1 MTSPEGHDR
10 PPVPYRISLG
20 VGTGSL
26 LQPLNSSMIAVA
38 LVTIATELRIDAGIS
53 WLISGLY
60 LATAVAAPTAGRLAD
75 LYGARR
81 VFFGGLLLV
90 ALGGALGPLLP
101 NLPGLIVA
109 RIVLGLG
116 TAAQYPSAMAI
127 IRARAERR
135 REDASKALAVL
146 GVCAQVSVAFGPT
159 LGGLLV
165 TGLGWRSI
173 FWVNIPLAAVT
184 ALWVWRVADPD
195 VRPDRRPTESL
206 WSRLDVA
213 GLVLF
218 AAFLTFVMLF
228 LMSLVGAPSWW
239 WLALALPVG
248 AALLWREL
256 RAEQP
261 FLDVRM
267 LSRRP
272 RLLVVFARQL
282 LVSTAFYS
290 VFYVLPQWLEGVRHY
305 TPEQSGLLLIPIA
318 AVGVGSTLVASA
330 WIRRGGLAPT
340 LLIGNVGLIG
350 AGLLIAL
357 TLTASTSW
365 WALLLVAAVLGVPN
379 GFNNMAN
386 QNELYAVAT
395 DAIGAASGLLRTTQY
410 VGANLS
416 AAMIEVL
423 VGGSITD
430 AGLHRVGWG
439 IAVVSVILLLVT
451 SGGWITARRGHRRA
465 TRSSDACRG
474 GRRERGWA
482 RDPHRREP

>member
-1 MTSPEGHDR
+1 MTSLASTAHL

-20 VGTGSL
+20 VGAGSL

-38 LVTIATELRIDAGIS
+38 LVTIAIELHIDSGIS

-60 LATAVAAPTAGRLAD
+60 LATAVAAPAAGRLAD
-75 LYGARR
+75 LFGARR
-81 VFFGGLLLV
+81 VFFSGLVLV

-101 NLPGLIVA
+101 SLPGLIVA

-116 TAAQYPSAMAI
+116 TAAQYPAAMAI
-127 IRARAERR
+127 IRARAQRR
-135 REDASKALAVL
+135 SEDASKALAVL

-165 TGLGWRSI
+165 SSLGWRSI
-173 FWVNIPLAAVT
+173 FWINIVLAGVA
-184 ALWVWRVADPD
+184 ALWVWRVTDPHD
-195 VRPDRRPTESL
+195 QQLQQGSTASV

-213 GLVLF
+213 GLGLF

-228 LMSLVGAPSWW
+228 LMSLVATPAWG
-239 WLALALPVG
+239 WLALAVPVG
-248 AALLWREL
+248 AALGWWEL
-256 RAEQP
+256 RAREP
-261 FLDVRM
+261 FLDLRM
-267 LSRRP
+267 LSHRP
-272 RLLVVFARQL
+272 RLLLIFARQL

-305 TPEQSGLLLIPIA
+305 DPETAGLLVVPIA
-318 AVGVGSTLVASA
+318 AVGVVSTLVAVW

-340 LLIGNVGLIG
+340 LLVGNLGLVG
-350 AGLLIAL
+350 AGLLIAW
-357 TLTASTSW
+357 TLSASTPW
-365 WALLLVAAVLGVPN
+365 WGLLLVAGLVGVPN

-386 QNELYAVAT
+386 QNELYAVSEG
-395 DAIGAASGLLRTTQY
+395 DIGAASGLLRTTQY

-423 VGGSITD
+423 VAGRISD

-439 IAVVSVILLLVT
+439 IAAVSLLLLLVT
-451 SGGWITARRGHRRA
+451 SA
-465 TRSSDACRG
+465 
-474 GRRERGWA
+474 GWA
-482 RDPHRREP
+482 ALWRRTAARASLGS

>member
-1 MTSPEGHDR
+1 MSDIATTADL

-20 VGTGSL
+20 VGAGSL

-38 LVTIATELRIDAGIS
+38 LVTIATELSIDSGIS

-60 LATAVAAPTAGRLAD
+60 LATAVAAPAAGRLAD
-75 LYGARR
+75 LFGARR
-81 VFFGGLLLV
+81 VFFAGLVLV

-101 NLPGLIVA
+101 SLPGLIVA

-127 IRARAERR
+127 IRARAQRR
-135 REDASKALAVL
+135 GEDASKALAVL

-165 TGLGWRSI
+165 SGLGWRSI
-173 FWVNIPLAAVT
+173 FWVNVILAGVA
-184 ALWVWRVADPD
+184 ALWVWRVTDPGD
-195 VRPDRRPTESL
+195 QRLEQGTGSV

-228 LMSLVGAPSWW
+228 LMSLVSSPAWW
-239 WLALALPVG
+239 WLALAVPTG
-248 AALLWREL
+248 AVLAWREL
-256 RAEQP
+256 GAREP
-261 FLDVRM
+261 FLDLRM
-267 LSRRP
+267 LSHRP
-272 RLLVVFARQL
+272 RLLVIFARQL
-282 LVSTAFYS
+282 LVSAAFYS
-290 VFYVLPQWLEGVRHY
+290 VFYVLPQWLEGVRDY
-305 TPEQSGLLLIPIA
+305 GPETAGLLVVPIA
-318 AVGVGSTLVASA
+318 AVGVVSTLVASW

-340 LLIGNVGLIG
+340 LLVGNVGLIG
-350 AGLLIAL
+350 AGLLIAW
-357 TLTASTSW
+357 TLTATTPW
-365 WALLLVAAVLGVPN
+365 WALLLVAALVGVPN

-386 QNELYAVAT
+386 QNELYAASEG
-395 DAIGAASGLLRTTQY
+395 DIGAASGLLRTTQY

-423 VGGSITD
+423 VGGPISD

-439 IAVVSVILLLVT
+439 IAAVSSLLLLVT
-451 SGGWITARRGHRRA
+451 VAGWVTV
-465 TRSSDACRG
+465 
-474 GRRERGWA
+474 GRRVSVPA
-482 RDPHRREP
+482 A

>member
-1 MTSPEGHDR
+1 MTASPPDPQR

-20 VGTGSL
+20 VGMGSL

-38 LVTIATELRIDAGIS
+38 LVTIATELSIDSGIS
-53 WLISGLY
+53 WLISALY

-75 LYGARR
+75 LYGARK
-81 VFFGGLLLV
+81 VFFVGLVLV
-90 ALGGALGPLLP
+90 AVGGALGPLLP
-101 NLPGLIVA
+101 SLPGLIIA
-109 RIVLGLG
+109 RVVLGLG

-173 FWVNIPLAAVT
+173 FWINIVLALIAG
-184 ALWVWRVADPD
+184 LWVWRATDPADQP
-195 VRPDRRPTESL
+195 VLPAAEGESL
-206 WSRLDVA
+206 WSRLDVP
-213 GLVLF
+213 GLALF
-218 AAFLTFVMLF
+218 ATFLTFVMLF
-228 LMSLVGAPSWW
+228 LMSLVDTPSWW
-239 WLALALPVG
+239 WLIAALPVG
-248 AALLWREL
+248 AGLLWREL
-256 RAEQP
+256 RARQP

-267 LSRRP
+267 LSGRP

-290 VFYVLPQWLEGVRHY
+290 VFYVLPQWLEGVRDY
-305 TPEQSGLLLIPIA
+305 SPEQSGLLVVPVA
-318 AVGVGSTLVASA
+318 AVGVVSTLVASA
-330 WIRRGGLAPT
+330 WIRHGGLVPT

-350 AGLLIAL
+350 AGVLIAL
-357 TLTASTSW
+357 TLTLNTPW
-365 WALLLVAAVLGVPN
+365 WGFLLVAALLGIPN

-386 QNELYAVAT
+386 QNELYGLAGT
-395 DAIGAASGLLRTTQY
+395 EIGAASGLLRTTQY

-430 AGLHRVGWG
+430 GGLHRVGWG
-439 IAVVSVILLLVT
+439 IAVVSVLLLLVT
-451 SGGWITARRGHRRA
+451 LAGLGLRSRPAR
-465 TRSSDACRG
+465 
-474 GRRERGWA
+474 
-482 RDPHRREP
+482 